1 MYGSG
6 LTTLGSQTPLRT
18 MTMLTSTIAVSDR
31 CNSCFSFPL
40 DKCLNTLSLG
50 RGYTK
55 PIPNFALEGKE
66 KSKGWQDNSENGC

>member
-18 MTMLTSTIAVSDR
+18 MTLLKSTIIASVR
-31 CNSCFSFPL
+31 WNSCSSFPL

-55 PIPNFALEGKE
+55 PIPIFTLEGKE
-66 KSKGWQDNSENGC
+66 KSQGWQDNSENGC